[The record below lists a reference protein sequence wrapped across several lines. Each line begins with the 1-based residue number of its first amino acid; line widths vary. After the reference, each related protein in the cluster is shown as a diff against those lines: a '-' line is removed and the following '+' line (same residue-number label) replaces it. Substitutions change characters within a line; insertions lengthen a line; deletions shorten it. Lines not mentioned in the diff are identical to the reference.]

1 MNAIDI
7 PSFVGSV
14 RKGLVQ
20 ITDPNIGPFE
30 LSDHVR
36 NLRNPLLLSP
46 QNIRLTPILYDRLEL
61 RVVSNWRRR
70 VQQDEYV
77 WPFFFERINHTL
89 DVVPDCFGRLPA
101 FIVTL
106 AVGSHDKHLKAVSRR
121 FEEEDGKSY
130 DRSDGWFWVN
140 EVRQYSKYSG
150 RVFAAYIVS

>member
-1 MNAIDI
+1 
-7 PSFVGSV
+7 
-14 RKGLVQ
+14 
-20 ITDPNIGPFE
+20 
-30 LSDHVR
+30 
-36 NLRNPLLLSP
+36 
-46 QNIRLTPILYDRLEL
+46 
-61 RVVSNWRRR
+61 
-70 VQQDEYV
+70 
-77 WPFFFERINHTL
+77 L